1 MVNRTV
7 LCFSLFV
14 LFLISCQSDPQIPKG
29 TITEDKMA
37 QILADIHLIE
47 ARVGRLAI
55 TSLDSSTII
64 TEQLKLRTFKKYG
77 VDSATYNRSYQFYST
92 NPVFMERIYQ
102 QVVKQ
107 LETRQ
112 KKKNYKGI

>member
-1 MVNRTV
+1 MLSRPIS
-7 LCFSLFV
+7 CFLLSLF
-14 LFLISCQSDPQIPKG
+14 LLTGCQSEPNIPKG
-29 TITEDKMA
+29 TLPEDKMVS
-37 QILADIHLIE
+37 ILTDIHLIE

-77 VDSATYNRSYQFYST
+77 VDSATYNRSYEFYST
-92 NPVFMERIYQ
+92 NPVFMERIYEN
-102 QVVKQ
+102 VVKK

-112 KKKNYKGI
+112 KKKDYKGI